1 MIQLRNLA
9 FYRLA
14 ADRGGG
20 PSVEFALVLPVLLVL
35 LLGIVET
42 GRVLA
47 ATALLDG
54 AVREAARRGITG
66 AAGAADEA
74 AIRTLVTARTAGLV
88 DGDDATVATLVYPRF
103 ADVGLP
109 EPFTDD
115 APSNG
120 IWDAGE
126 DFDDLNGNG
135 AWDADRGRPGGG
147 TPGEVVVYTVT
158 TELRTLT
165 GFVDRLLA
173 PSGRFRLSASIAVR
187 NEPFVDDAG
196 GG

>member
-1 MIQLRNLA
+1 MIQFNNLA
-9 FYRLA
+9 FCRLF
-14 ADRGGG
+14 ADRRGG
-20 PSVEFALVLPVLLVL
+20 PSVEFALILPVLLVL

-88 DGDDATVATLVYPRF
+88 DGDSATVSTLVYPRF
-103 ADVGLP
+103 TEIGLA
-109 EPFTDD
+109 EPFTDS
-115 APSNG
+115 APLNG
-120 IWDAGE
+120 TWEEGE

-147 TPGEVVVYTVT
+147 APGEVVVYTVT
-158 TELRTLT
+158 TQLRTLT

-173 PSGRFRLSASIAVR
+173 PSGSFTLSASIAVR
-187 NEPFVDDAG
+187 NEPFDDDAVG
-196 GG
+196 G

>member
-9 FYRLA
+9 FYRLV
-14 ADRGGG
+14 ADRRGG

-35 LLGIVET
+35 LLGIVES

-66 AAGAADEA
+66 MAGAADQA
-74 AIRTLVTARTAGLV
+74 AIRALVTARTAGLV
-88 DGDDATVATLVYPRF
+88 AGPDTSVTTLVYPRF

-109 EPFTDD
+109 EPFTDA
-115 APSNG
+115 APFNG
-120 IWDAGE
+120 VWDEGE

-147 TPGEVVVYTVT
+147 APGEVVVYTVSA
-158 TELRTLT
+158 ELRSLT

-173 PSGRFRLSASIAVR
+173 PTGRFRLSASIAVR
-187 NEPFVDDAG
+187 NEPFDDDAAG
-196 GG
+196 G